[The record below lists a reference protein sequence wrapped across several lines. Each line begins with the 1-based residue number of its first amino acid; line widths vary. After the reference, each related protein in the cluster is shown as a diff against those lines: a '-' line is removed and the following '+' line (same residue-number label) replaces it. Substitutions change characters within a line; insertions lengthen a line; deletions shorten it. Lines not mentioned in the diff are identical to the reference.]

1 MSRKPG
7 SHLSQSG
14 KGNAHLPGFGGDF
27 VGSPGELSEQFV
39 ILRNED
45 IRAEAPEAPLLDWST
60 IAKGEIAI
68 QMKDLEGFA
77 EGNVTIKAS
86 TLQKIHPRLLPGLLE
101 SDYLFQI
108 SLISVVMQVQAHLQ
122 RSSDDGPARIGA
134 DFDTPISQVAREDE
148 GCFKPEELEGRKEP
162 GSEKAAHAKQ
172 NCLEPV
178 LTPADR
184 PWSGAARKQSGTER
198 REQKPSMAPHPAA
211 DVSDSFAGSGPE
223 LRPADARQAR
233 ENSRAKCV
241 RGNAGQERL
250 REIFM
255 TEDYLDPHEV
265 AQRVAALPRITNA
278 LVISAEG
285 TVLGG
290 TLPEGHLLGA
300 AILAPALMRHVREFE
315 RNLRGSETAA
325 FTLLGE
331 KSVSLFAE
339 GDIHILICHE
349 GRGLVPG
356 MRKRIKEIAAAL
368 DLICPGVLSP
378 K

>member
-7 SHLSQSG
+7 THLAQTG
-14 KGNAHLPGFGGDF
+14 KGNANLPGFGGDF
-27 VGSPGELSEQFV
+27 VGCAGELSEQFV
-39 ILRNED
+39 ILRSED
-45 IRAEAPEAPLLDWST
+45 IQAEAPEVTLLDWST
-60 IAKGEIAI
+60 IAEGEIAI

-108 SLISVVMQVQAHLQ
+108 SLISVVKQVQAHLQ
-122 RSSDDGPARIGA
+122 RSSDDRPARIGC

-148 GCFKPEELEGRKEP
+148 ECFKLEELEGRKESD
-162 GSEKAAHAKQ
+162 SEKATHAKQ
-172 NCLEPV
+172 NSLEPV

-184 PWSGAARKQSGTER
+184 PVSGATRKQSGIER
-198 REQKPSMAPHPAA
+198 REQKPSMALHPP
-211 DVSDSFAGSGPE
+211 VNISESFTGSGPE
-223 LRPADARQAR
+223 LRPAEARQAR
-233 ENSRAKCV
+233 ENSWAKSALE
-241 RGNAGQERL
+241 NAGQERL

-255 TEDYLDPHEV
+255 TEDYLDPHQV

-300 AILAPALMRHVREFE
+300 AILGPALMRHVREFE
-315 RNLRGSETAA
+315 RNLRGSETSA

-349 GRGLVPG
+349 GRGLVAG
-356 MRKRIKEIAAAL
+356 MRKRIREIAAAL
-368 DLICPGVLSP
+368 DLICPR
-378 K
+378 

>member
-7 SHLSQSG
+7 SHLSQSVKRNG
-14 KGNAHLPGFGGDF
+14 HLPGFGADF
-27 VGSPGELSEQFV
+27 VGSPDELSEQFV
-39 ILRNED
+39 ILRNDD
-45 IRAEAPEAPLLDWST
+45 IHAEAPEAPLLDWST

-68 QMKDLEGFA
+68 QMKDLDGFA

-86 TLQKIHPRLLPGLLE
+86 TLQKIHPMLLPGLLE

-122 RSSDDGPARIGA
+122 RSSDNDPARIGS

-148 GCFKPEELEGRKEP
+148 GCFKLERVEGRREP
-162 GSEKAAHAKQ
+162 DSEKATHAKQ
-172 NCLEPV
+172 NSPEPV

-184 PWSGAARKQSGTER
+184 PVSGATRKQTGTER
-198 REQKPSMAPHPAA
+198 REQKPFMAPHPA
-211 DVSDSFAGSGPE
+211 VNISDSFTGSGTE
-223 LRPADARQAR
+223 LKPAETRQAR
-233 ENSRAKCV
+233 ENSRAKSALE
-241 RGNAGQERL
+241 NAGQQRL

-255 TEDYLDPHEV
+255 TEDYLDPHQV
-265 AQRVAALPRITNA
+265 ALRVAALPRITNA

-290 TLPEGHLLGA
+290 TLLEGHLLEA

-315 RNLRGSETAA
+315 RNLRGSETPA

-349 GRGLVPG
+349 GRALVPG
-356 MRKRIKEIAAAL
+356 MRKRIGEIAAAL
-368 DLICPGVLSP
+368 DLIYPR
-378 K
+378 